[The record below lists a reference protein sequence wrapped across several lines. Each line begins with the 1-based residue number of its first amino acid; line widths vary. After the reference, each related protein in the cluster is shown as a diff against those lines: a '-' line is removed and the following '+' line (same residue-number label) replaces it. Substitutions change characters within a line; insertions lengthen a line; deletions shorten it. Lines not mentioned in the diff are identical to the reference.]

1 MINKLGKDT
10 MVTKES
16 IFAEFKIAKE
26 KDLKKSTTNEPYEN
40 CFTNRLKLLKSHK
53 DAKQTNPGIYRNLD
67 VKFDNLIAAY
77 SSPVPVDYFYKSVF
91 GKTYAEYKESV
102 RVAEL
107 TELQKEKEDK
117 RREKEKQELKKEK
130 AEDVKEISIN

>member
-10 MVTKES
+10 MVTKEE
-16 IFAEFKIAKE
+16 IFAEFKIAKQ
-26 KDLKKSTTNEPYEN
+26 KDLNKLTK
-40 CFTNRLKLLKSHK
+40 RLKLLKSHK
-53 DAKQTNPGIYRNLD
+53 DAKQTNPGVYRHLD
-67 VKFDNLIAAY
+67 VNFDSLITAY

-91 GKTYAEYKESV
+91 GKTYAQYKESV
-102 RVAEL
+102 RVEDL

-130 AEDVKEISIN
+130 AEDVKETSIN

>member
-1 MINKLGKDT
+1 
-10 MVTKES
+10 MVTKEE
-16 IFAEFKIAKE
+16 IFAEFKIAKQ
-26 KDLKKSTTNEPYEN
+26 KDLKKSTKDAPYEN

-53 DAKQTNPGIYRNLD
+53 DAKQTNPGVYRHLD
-67 VKFDNLIAAY
+67 VNFDSLITAY

-91 GKTYAEYKESV
+91 GKTYAEHKESV
-102 RVAEL
+102 RVEDL

-130 AEDVKEISIN
+130 AEDVKETSIN